1 MLTYNIKIVGFQV
14 QQRLFIINDLLQE
27 DENENDYSFEDFE
40 LAMEEELEAL
50 EYKLQEENM
59 NTKEFNITM

>member
-1 MLTYNIKIVGFQV
+1 MKTYNFKIVGFQV